1 MNLTIVVDDDILKR
15 ARIRA
20 LEEDTS
26 VNAVLRAYLTAY
38 AGVDRQRRAKARCPE
53 LYVVSKNDRR
63 IREVF
68 RRGNREPRQPGF
80 ELFRARNSDRFA
92 AVVSR

>member
-20 LEEDTS
+20 IQEDTS

-38 AGVDRQRRAKARCPE
+38 AGVDRRRTEACERLRALSQACH
-53 LYVVSKNDRR
+53 S
-63 IREVF
+63 
-68 RRGNREPRQPGF
+68 RRGNAEWTRDD
-80 ELFRARNSDRFA
+80 LHAR
-92 AVVSR
+92 